1 MGAPTRCPRRS
12 REQVGLRFARPDLLI
27 DSSTSLLEQ
36 KKPGFPGFFC
46 FSSVYDDQA
55 ANNAFIFF
63 SALASIW
70 RIRSAETPYS
80 SAKS

>member
-1 MGAPTRCPRRS
+1 MSPAIASKLG
-12 REQVGLRFARPDLLI
+12 FALLTHLLI